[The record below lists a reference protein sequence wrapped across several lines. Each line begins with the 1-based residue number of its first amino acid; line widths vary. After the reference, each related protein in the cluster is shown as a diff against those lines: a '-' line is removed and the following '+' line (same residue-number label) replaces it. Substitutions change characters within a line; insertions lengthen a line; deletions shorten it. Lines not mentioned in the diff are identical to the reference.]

1 MKIVQVPVS
10 VLIVS
15 VLILPVSSLSV
26 WTGSRW
32 DTWWHSGEAPAE
44 WTTAHPALVRSLHWT
59 PVTAGIDWTEIRIAG
74 SGEATRIRVIVAR
87 MGPGAVRFRLDTAF
101 NREGTR
107 AAWSVTRAPR
117 DAILATNAGQFP
129 HVRPWGWVLLNGTEY
144 QPARPGPLS
153 VGIGFDSSGCLHWI
167 PTASLLAG
175 RSVAGLAAGFQSFP
189 RLLQDGV
196 VPEPLRE
203 EGRGVDL
210 VHRDARAALGQT
222 ADGSVLL
229 VLTRFDGAGGVF
241 DFLPFGLT
249 VPEMTAI
256 MGALGA
262 RNAVM
267 LDGGISSQLLI
278 RERGTVRRWRGL
290 RSVPMGLVVTR
301 R

>member
-1 MKIVQVPVS
+1 VRIAL
-10 VLIVS
+10 VLIS
-15 VLILPVSSLSV
+15 ILILPASSLSV

-32 DTWWHSGEAPAE
+32 ESWWHSGEAPAK
-44 WTTAHPALVRSLHWT
+44 WTAQHPALARSIHWRS
-59 PVTAGIDWTEIRIAG
+59 VAAGVEWTEVRIAG
-74 SGEATRIRVIVAR
+74 SGEATRIKVIIAR
-87 MGPGAVRFRLDTAF
+87 IAPGAVRFRLDTAF
-101 NREGTR
+101 NRERIR
-107 AAWSVTRAPR
+107 AAWSVTRAPD
-117 DAILATNAGQFP
+117 DAVLAINAGQFP
-129 HVRPWGWVLLNGTEY
+129 RARPWGWVVLDGREY

-167 PTASLLAG
+167 PADSLLAG

-196 VPEPLRE
+196 VPDPLRE

-229 VLTRFDGAGGVF
+229 VLTRFDGAAGAF
-241 DFLPFGLT
+241 DYLPFGLT

-262 RNAVM
+262 RDAVM

-278 RERGTVRRWRGL
+278 RERDAVRRWRGL
-290 RSVPMGLVVTR
+290 RAVPMGLVVTLP
-301 R
+301 

>member
-1 MKIVQVPVS
+1 MRIVL
-10 VLIVS
+10 VLTSI
-15 VLILPVSSLSV
+15 LILPGSSLSV
-26 WTGSRW
+26 WTGNRW
-32 DTWWHSGEAPAE
+32 ESWWHSGEAPAK
-44 WTTAHPALVRSLHWT
+44 WTAQHPALARSLHWRS
-59 PVTAGIDWTEIRIAG
+59 VAAGVEWTEVRIAG

-87 MGPGAVRFRLDTAF
+87 IAPRAVRFRLDTAF

-107 AAWSVTRAPR
+107 AAWSVARASN
-117 DAILATNAGQFP
+117 DALLAINAGQFP
-129 HVRPWGWVLLNGTEY
+129 RARPWGWVVLDGREY

-153 VGIGFDSSGCLHWI
+153 VGIGFDSSGSLRWI
-167 PTASLLAG
+167 PADSLLAG
-175 RSVAGLAAGFQSFP
+175 RGVAGLVAGFQSFP
-189 RLLQDGV
+189 RLLQDGL
-196 VPEPLRE
+196 VPDPLRK

-210 VHRDARAALGQT
+210 VHRDARVALGQT

-229 VLTRFDGAGGVF
+229 VLTRFDGAGGAF

-278 RERGTVRRWRGL
+278 RERGQERQWRGL
-290 RSVPMGLVVTR
+290 RDVPMGLVGTR

>member
-1 MKIVQVPVS
+1 MVPV
-10 VLIVS
+10 LVS
-15 VLILPVSSLSV
+15 ILILPASSLSV

-32 DTWWHSGEAPAE
+32 ETWWHSGEAPAA
-44 WTTAHPALVRSLHWT
+44 WTAPHPALARTLHWR
-59 PVTAGIDWTEIRIAG
+59 PVTAGVGWTELRIAG
-74 SGEATRIRVIVAR
+74 SGEATRIRVVVAR
-87 MGPGAVRFRLDTAF
+87 IDPRAVRLRLDTAF

-107 AAWSVTRAPR
+107 AAWSVARAPK
-117 DAILATNAGQFP
+117 DAVLAINAGQFP
-129 HVRPWGWVLLNGTEY
+129 QVRPWGWVVLNGREY

-153 VGIGFDSSGCLHWI
+153 VGIGFDSSGGLHWI
-167 PTASLLAG
+167 PADSLLAG
-175 RSVAGLAAGFQSFP
+175 RGVASLAAGFQSFP

-196 VPEPLRE
+196 VPDPLRE
-203 EGRGVDL
+203 EGGGVDL

-229 VLTRFDGAGGVF
+229 VLTRFDGAGGAF

-278 RERGTVRRWRGL
+278 RERATVRRWRGL
-290 RSVPMGLVVTR
+290 RKVPLGLVAIPR
-301 R
+301 